1 MPTIIALDISISM
14 QRVIAGR
21 SEELA
26 LTYHQLALKGISQF
40 LEHLG
45 AAAKLEY
52 VALITFGSSCELKVD
67 FTRDYDQIKQTMK
80 KTEHGDKLC
89 LLTLMKTVSNIL
101 TSNWGTQSQ
110 SQVVVFS
117 DCGLGFGKSSIR
129 TFLQNYIGKEL
140 DAEFNWLKPL
150 KIVKWNFICLGIQSD
165 GYFTRAVATYQKL
178 LDYTGIKGQLFM
190 PRPIKDSSDTN
201 ENNSNELLK
210 NTLPTHKSELG
221 RTAMFEMV
229 EKLCETNFKPFEV
242 VLKCGG
248 YFRLECPIL
257 IWPPPAPYYPLNNAK
272 NATPLTLASKLEVC
286 GYLSL
291 SDIGS
296 PASLSRHLILPKVE
310 REKVSRRTSDK
321 SANTAKLTSDKT
333 PRLDV
338 NQPNYEYEKLEQ
350 EIREFYTKDV
360 KDSDD
365 ATQAEEFD
373 SKTSVSCSMPSES
386 QKESVCV
393 LLHGVLKVENLAALV
408 ILNENWYGFLFS
420 YADSKKKSNL
430 MLNILPPG
438 NNAIPWLGDM
448 QMLGLI
454 EDLMPNES
462 STFPVKAEKRSYSQS
477 CVVWINRVSLQ
488 SDIQKVLRHAKKMP
502 EKMQHFYKELNRIR
516 RAALSIGFVE
526 LLEAMATLFDKEALN
541 LAAINANPECAL
553 QLKHA
558 SIELRKPSNRDLKVS
573 IVPVQAVN
581 MA

>member
-14 QRVIAGR
+14 QRNIPGR
-21 SEELA
+21 SEENA
-26 LTYHQLALKGISQF
+26 LTHHQLALKGISQF

-45 AAAKLEY
+45 SAKLEY
-52 VALITFGSSCELKVD
+52 VALITFGSICELKVD
-67 FTRDYDQIKQTMK
+67 FTRDYDQIKQSMK
-80 KTEHGDKLC
+80 KTEAGDKLC

-101 TSNWGTQSQ
+101 TSNWGNQSQ

-150 KIVKWNFICLGIQSD
+150 RIVKWNFICLGIQSD
-165 GYFTRAVATYQKL
+165 SYFTRAVGIYQKL
-178 LDYTGIKGQLFM
+178 LDYTGIKGQLLM
-190 PRPIKDSSDTN
+190 PRPIKDTDTN
-201 ENNSNELLK
+201 DNNSNELPK
-210 NTLPTHKSELG
+210 NTMPTHKSELG

-229 EKLCETNFKPFEV
+229 EKLCETNYKPFEA

-257 IWPPPAPYYPLNNAK
+257 IWPSPVPYYSLSNIK
-272 NATPLTLASKLEVC
+272 NTAPLTLASKLEVC
-286 GYLSL
+286 GFLSL

-296 PASLSRHLILPKVE
+296 PASLSRHLIIPKVE
-310 REKVSRRTSDK
+310 REKLSRRTSEK
-321 SANTAKLTSDKT
+321 SANTAKLTNDRT
-333 PRLDV
+333 TRLDI

-350 EIREFYTKDV
+350 EIREFYTKDI
-360 KDSDD
+360 KDPDD
-365 ATQAEEFD
+365 AAQTQEEFD
-373 SKTSVSCSMPSES
+373 SKTSTNCSIPTES

-393 LLHGVLKVENLAALV
+393 LLHGALKVENLAALV
-408 ILNENWYGFLFS
+408 VLNDNWYGFVFS

-438 NNAIPWLGDM
+438 NNVIPWLGDM

-454 EDLMPNES
+454 EDLVPNES

-526 LLEAMATLFDKEALN
+526 LLEAMASLFDKEALS
-541 LAAINANPECAL
+541 LAAANTNPECTL

-573 IVPVQAVN
+573 IVPVQAMN
-581 MA
+581 IA